1 MALLWLQILLGWS
14 GGQSLW
20 PVTPKDVCVSHT
32 VVTCSQTPLSLSSFS
47 CFFFPRVTYATRSTF
62 FCGCEPSQTPHWGS
76 VMADIT
82 SVSQWH
88 LSGFFFFFFCSLLYV
103 FLFVYWLCNGHI
115 QLSYFSPTVSSVLI
129 CFGSSRHT
137 CSLLYVFL
145 FVYWL
150 CNGHIQLS
158 YFSPTVSSVLICFG
172 SSRHTCWF
180 CSQSLEGC
188 GSTWL
193 CWRTQACV
201 KRFGWGQRD
210 GQTQRREWGDG
221 GW

>member
-32 VVTCSQTPLSLSSFS
+32 VETCSQTPLSLSSFS

-88 LSGFFFFFFCSLLYV
+88 LSGFFFCSLLYV
-103 FLFVYWLCNGHI
+103 FLIFYWLCNGH
-115 QLSYFSPTVSSVLI
+115 
-129 CFGSSRHT
+129 RK
-137 CSLLYVFL
+137 
-145 FVYWL
+145 
-150 CNGHIQLS
+150 LS

-188 GSTWL
+188 GSTRL

>member
-62 FCGCEPSQTPHWGS
+62 FCGCEPSPTPHWGS

-88 LSGFFFFFFCSLLYV
+88 LSVFFFFVLCSTF
-103 FLFVYWLCNGHI
+103 FLFFIG
-115 QLSYFSPTVSSVLI
+115 
-129 CFGSSRHT
+129 
-137 CSLLYVFL
+137 
-145 FVYWL
+145 FVTDIENYPIFPL
-150 CNGHIQLS
+150 
-158 YFSPTVSSVLICFG
+158 VSSVLICFG

-201 KRFGWGQRD
+201 KRLGWGQRD